1 STHQPSLPA
10 KFDPYRPQPVGA
22 YDIPKSQNPPFTSPP
37 PPQQQQTILPPQYQQ
52 IISPPQQQQIISSFQ
67 HQQIIPPSQQQQ
79 TISPL
84 QPQQIISPPQQQQQ
98 QQQQIMPPL
107 QPQQIIPPTASI
119 NPQDV
124 YRPGGLFS
132 TNQPQVPSSSINNN
146 NYDSSKTVQYIPP
159 SAPIVPS
166 SSNTN
171 LPINST
177 SKQSSIPHI
186 ADDLLSLALEQQ
198 AETTITTNNIV
209 PNSPEPPSTNS
220 FDEDLHI
227 KSNGKPIACIQPLS
241 MIIEEK
247 QSTQSLVTP
256 TTSLHPPQDPYDDK
270 DKLDQ
275 LVGDVQRFEKHVS
288 TMTKKILNGTVPL
301 EVEWKELSDLQEK
314 DVHTQTCAIG
324 KCNPKLNRFQDLI
337 PYDNSRVRLVQTN
350 PNQQKHFNDYI
361 NATSI
366 GRIRDASLLIAQY
379 PISTTI
385 GDFWSMIY
393 DQHVAIVAVLLR
405 PDEMQSINVYPQK
418 VNEELQFSPFTITL
432 LSTKSQSQ
440 LTNHKIIRLHHAQ
453 TNQSRTVVWLEHLGW
468 PPKEMP
474 DNPIELLKFIQ
485 EVEHFLIQTRNRR
498 STILAT
504 CLSGV
509 FRTGP
514 FLALFTS
521 VQDIDEG
528 RSFPDLNK
536 IIRLLR
542 LKRRHLIQD
551 MNQLKFV
558 YEALLYYC
566 QDSLVKRGVLKV
578 GSMMHHQSSTSI
590 LKSTSSNSNTVLFDD
605 EIKTIVDK
613 AKPIIQSTP
622 NYDVGPILSSTPTST
637 LTLTEEKS
645 SVKQLT
651 AIEEN
656 FNLRPE
662 ESHIKPKTTRED
674 FFRTKSSPVKDLSD
688 PFNQLDPLW
697 TFH

>member
-1 STHQPSLPA
+1 
-10 KFDPYRPQPVGA
+10 
-22 YDIPKSQNPPFTSPP
+22 
-37 PPQQQQTILPPQYQQ
+37 
-52 IISPPQQQQIISSFQ
+52 
-67 HQQIIPPSQQQQ
+67 
-79 TISPL
+79 
-84 QPQQIISPPQQQQQ
+84 
-98 QQQQIMPPL
+98 
-107 QPQQIIPPTASI
+107 
-119 NPQDV
+119 
-124 YRPGGLFS
+124 
-132 TNQPQVPSSSINNN
+132 
-146 NYDSSKTVQYIPP
+146 
-159 SAPIVPS
+159 
-166 SSNTN
+166 
-171 LPINST
+171 
-177 SKQSSIPHI
+177 
-186 ADDLLSLALEQQ
+186 
-198 AETTITTNNIV
+198 
-209 PNSPEPPSTNS
+209 
-220 FDEDLHI
+220 
-227 KSNGKPIACIQPLS
+227 
-241 MIIEEK
+241 
-247 QSTQSLVTP
+247 
-256 TTSLHPPQDPYDDK
+256 
-270 DKLDQ
+270 
-275 LVGDVQRFEKHVS
+275 
-288 TMTKKILNGTVPL
+288 
-301 EVEWKELSDLQEK
+301 
-314 DVHTQTCAIG
+314 
-324 KCNPKLNRFQDLI
+324 
-337 PYDNSRVRLVQTN
+337 
-350 PNQQKHFNDYI
+350 
-361 NATSI
+361 
-366 GRIRDASLLIAQY
+366 
-379 PISTTI
+379 
-385 GDFWSMIY
+385 
-393 DQHVAIVAVLLR
+393 
-405 PDEMQSINVYPQK
+405 
-418 VNEELQFSPFTITL
+418 
-432 LSTKSQSQ
+432 
-440 LTNHKIIRLHHAQ
+440 
-453 TNQSRTVVWLEHLGW
+453 
-468 PPKEMP
+468 
-474 DNPIELLKFIQ
+474 
-485 EVEHFLIQTRNRR
+485 
-498 STILAT
+498 
-504 CLSGV
+504 SGV